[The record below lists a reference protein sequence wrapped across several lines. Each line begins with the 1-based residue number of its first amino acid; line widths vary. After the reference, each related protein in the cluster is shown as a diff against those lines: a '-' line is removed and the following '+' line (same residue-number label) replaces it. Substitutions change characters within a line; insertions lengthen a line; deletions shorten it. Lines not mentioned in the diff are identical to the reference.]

1 MSLFEGALSGP
12 PKPRGD
18 AARTFLTSKW
28 LPSLEVDPPLAF
40 WPLLLLLLLAPLPA
54 QLRLRLTA
62 PTGDD
67 AAGCGGGKNDPAGIT
82 GLKLTERE
90 RWW

>member
-28 LPSLEVDPPLAF
+28 PPSLEVELPLAF
-40 WPLLLLLLLAPLPA
+40 WPLLPLLAPLLA

-67 AAGCGGGKNDPAGIT
+67 AAGCGGGKNEPAGIT
-82 GLKLTERE
+82 GLRLTERE
-90 RWW
+90 R